1 MKLSLGSDH
10 AAFEL
15 RTWLA
20 ARLIED
26 GHEVEA
32 LGAEGPEPYDYPD
45 ASDLVAESVLAG
57 RSQFGILL
65 CGTGIGV
72 SIRANRHMGI
82 RAALCCGPD
91 TARLAR
97 EHNDAN
103 VLCLGARTN
112 APEFAL
118 EIVRTFLKGTPSQEP
133 RHRARVSKLD
143 RPLAERAD
151 RDVSA

>member
-15 RTWLA
+15 REFLA
-20 ARLIED
+20 ERLIAD

-32 LGAEGPEPYDYPD
+32 LGATGPEPYDYPD

-57 RSQFGILL
+57 RSQLGVLL

-72 SIRANRHMGI
+72 SIRANRHLGI
-82 RAALCCGPD
+82 RAALCCTPE
-91 TARLAR
+91 AASLAR

-103 VLCLGARTN
+103 VVCVGARTN
-112 APEFAL
+112 TPEFAL
-118 EIVRTFLKGTPSQEP
+118 EIVRTFLMGAPSQEP

-143 RPLAERAD
+143 RPLP
-151 RDVSA
+151 